1 MYNKIRNLAS
11 YQSSKLFIIF
21 GIQGIS
27 AILGLAVQFLLARQ
41 MDVEEYGR
49 FSIVFNAVG
58 ILTMIV
64 SLGSSNYILRQI
76 SIYHQQD
83 LRKTVNEFNH
93 GLSYLTINWF
103 ILTIVCFGIHY
114 FFIKYTQY
122 NFSLNLILLSAFW
135 ILFGAYS
142 DFLQKFDRATGNPI
156 RSMLPTTVIKSGLLI
171 FAILIFIFYGFNI
184 TAKESVSFYLFSF
197 VLVAILFFIYE
208 YQYINIKEAISKPIS
223 NYKRNFNVSYE
234 YFINKISQNLLKNLD
249 LIFIGIYLTD
259 YDAGVYGAA
268 TRINL
273 IIIFGLSSLNILYSP
288 LVAKLFKQ
296 NEINKLNKSLK
307 RPNLIIF
314 LFSGFLFLLI
324 VVLGDF
330 LLHIFGDDYVSGYW
344 ILILLSAR
352 NLIEAFF
359 GITGNV
365 LNMSGN
371 QTFFNKILYF
381 LLGSYI
387 ILSPFVIGYG
397 GLIGFALFVLLIA
410 LVKNIIQWKFIY
422 YNLGIHSG
430 LFSNLYFKIVSK

>member
-76 SIYHQQD
+76 SIFHQQD

-93 GLSYLTINWF
+93 GLSYLSINWF
-103 ILTIVCFGIHY
+103 ILTILGLGIHY
-114 FFIKYTQY
+114 LFMNYKEY
-122 NFSLNLILLSAFW
+122 NFSLSFIILSAFW

-142 DFLQKFDRATGNPI
+142 QFLQNFDRATGNPI
-156 RSMLPTTVIKSGLLI
+156 RSMLPTTVIKSCLLI
-171 FAILIFIFYGFNI
+171 SAILIFMFYGFNI
-184 TAKESVSFYLFSF
+184 TAQESVSFYLFSF
-197 VLVAILFFIYE
+197 ILVALLFLIFE
-208 YQYINIKEAISKPIS
+208 HQYINVKKVISKPIA
-223 NYKRNFNVSYE
+223 NYKKNFKLSYE
-234 YFINKISQNLLKNLD
+234 YFINNISQNLLKNLD

-259 YDAGVYGAA
+259 YDAGVYGIA

-273 IIIFGLSSLNILYSP
+273 VIIFGLSSLNILYSP
-288 LVAKLFKQ
+288 MVAKLFKQ
-296 NEINKLNKSLK
+296 DEIKKLNRLLK

-314 LFSGFLFLLI
+314 LFSGFLFLL
-324 VVLGDF
+324 VVILGEF
-330 LLHIFGDDYVSGYW
+330 LLNIFGDDYVSGYW
-344 ILILLSAR
+344 ILVLLSAR
-352 NLIEAFF
+352 NLVEAFF
-359 GITGNV
+359 GITGSV

-371 QTFFNKILYF
+371 QKFFNTILYF
-381 LLGSYI
+381 LLGAYVT
-387 ILSPFVIGYG
+387 LSPFVIGYG
-397 GLIGFALFVLLIA
+397 NLIGLALLVLLIA
-410 LVKNIIQWKFIY
+410 LVKNFIQWKFIY
-422 YNLGIHSG
+422 FNLGIHTG
-430 LFSNLYFKIVSK
+430 LFSNLYCKIVSK